1 MGPILEEVEVAEM
14 DQEEVEIEWVAE
26 VVVDMVVIEEE
37 EGTDRILV
45 IGTLLPMIGEGI
57 NKGTPHQEGMI
68 EDTEVGAVMIAQPLY
83 TETKGGKEKC
93 RERPLESLKDMMC
106 AADKDHRHRRLTTMI
121 DG

>member
-1 MGPILEEVEVAEM
+1 MSAAAVCM
-14 DQEEVEIEWVAE
+14 DQVTAAGQRLTGEAAVETGRGT
-26 VVVDMVVIEEE
+26 EEE

-57 NKGTPHQEGMI
+57 NKGTPHLEGMI

-93 RERPLESLKDMMC
+93 RERPLESLKDMTY